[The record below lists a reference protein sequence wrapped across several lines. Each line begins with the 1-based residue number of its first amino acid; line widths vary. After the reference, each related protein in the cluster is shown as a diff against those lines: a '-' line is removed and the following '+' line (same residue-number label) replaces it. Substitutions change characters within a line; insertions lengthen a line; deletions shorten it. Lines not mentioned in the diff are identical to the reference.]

1 MIPGGRRFLCAAFIA
16 WTALLAWAPPA
27 SAERGVLEAVRARG
41 YVVCGVG
48 DGPKGFSA
56 VNTQGVWSGISVDF
70 CRALAAAVLGTKDAV
85 KFRTLSPGDGFSA
98 LQAGEIDV
106 LSRNIAMSWSRDTS
120 LGVRFPAVLVHDG
133 QGFMARKSQ
142 NITSALELSGARIC
156 VTGESAD
163 EQGLTDYFAGLRI
176 SAELVKF
183 AKWSDAVMAY
193 ANKSCMVLSADVS
206 LLALARQDLPDLN
219 DHLILPE
226 MVTRQPIGPAVR
238 QGDDEWFNIVR
249 WTVYALVAAEEL
261 GIGAATVDA
270 ARNSNSSDVRR
281 FLGVEADLGSALS
294 LSADWTQR
302 VIRQVGNY
310 GEMFERN
317 LGQKSP
323 LRLDRRLN
331 NLASKGGLQ
340 ISPPFR

>member
-1 MIPGGRRFLCAAFIA
+1 MPGSRRLLCAAFIA
-16 WTALLAWAPPA
+16 CSAFFACASSA
-27 SAERGVLEAVRARG
+27 SADRGVLEAVRARG

-56 VNTQGVWSGISVDF
+56 VSAQGVWSGIGVDF

-85 KFRTLSPGDGFSA
+85 KFRTVSSGDGFAA

-106 LSRNIAMSWSRDTS
+106 LSRNIAISWSRDTS

-133 QGFMARKSQ
+133 QGFMVRKSQ

-156 VTGESAD
+156 VTAEGAD
-163 EQGLTDYFAGLRI
+163 EQGLADYFASLRI

-183 AKWSDAVMAY
+183 PKWSDAVMAY

-206 LLALARQDLPDLN
+206 VLALVRQDLPDAS
-219 DHLILPE
+219 DHAILPE

-261 GIGAATVDA
+261 GIGGANVDA

-281 FLGVEADLGSALS
+281 FLGVEADLGRSLG

-317 LGQKSP
+317 LGQKSQ
-323 LRLDRRLN
+323 LRLERRLN
-331 NLASKGGLQ
+331 NLASKGGLLM
-340 ISPPFR
+340 SPPFR